1 MNRKLW
7 LKFRWI
13 LNILNR
19 SPNPKAPAKWMY
31 KLTNS
36 AVAIGG
42 LCSSWTVCSSTVQP
56 SRMEEQMNVHMGLKS
71 KRKKRSHVPC
81 FCLPSSF
88 QSCCWFCCHLCFTRL
103 LHVCGFDKELGTQKH
118 TQQIGNGVVSSC
130 VGIWEV
136 RPGGRRNDQSQWV
149 CGLLRILASMWLM
162 LEHVLL

>member
-36 AVAIGG
+36 AVAMGG

-71 KRKKRSHVPC
+71 KRKKKSHVPC
-81 FCLPSSF
+81 FCLPSSC

-103 LHVCGFDKELGTQKH
+103 LHVCGVDKELRTQKTH
-118 TQQIGNGVVSSC
+118 TTNWQWSCQQLC
-130 VGIWEV
+130 
-136 RPGGRRNDQSQWV
+136 RD
-149 CGLLRILASMWLM
+149 LRGSAWGKEKWSESMSLCIA
-162 LEHVLL
+162 